1 MGKEVTGTSTNQ
13 ERDFVTTHVPN
24 GKSDQIS
31 HKPPIVAVSGH
42 ATDNRDGANST
53 RNGNLSFDQDTP
65 ERKYDE
71 QNSFNQKTAESDSAN
86 AAVQPNHNVP
96 QTVPS
101 ANEKPTSC
109 ENHVFVAGVAANGD
123 KHPNVNAL
131 SPNIQKKDQRHLML
145 SSKEPLHPDNTMQLE
160 EEDSCSITSSTTQ
173 SPKNLRTQITV
184 AIAPTFKCSERA
196 ERRKEFYTKLEEKH
210 QALEAEKLEYE
221 ARTREE
227 QEAALKQLRKN
238 MTFKANPM
246 PSFYHDGPPPK
257 IELKKVPPTR
267 AKSPKLGR
275 RKSCGDASAT
285 KLTDEDG
292 SRKVCGRLQ
301 RHSLGTSKDATNT
314 LRNSPNNRNVT
325 KGGEGAKSNK
335 EKSKPHA
342 ERVVVKVPIK
352 DSKPRA
358 DEAAPPDINGTIVQA

>member
-24 GKSDQIS
+24 GKNDQIS

-131 SPNIQKKDQRHLML
+131 SPNIQKKDQVCYKLLFMSDPSLTATISFPIMAFQKFSLDNHPLKTML
-145 SSKEPLHPDNTMQLE
+145 VQYVGAGNT
-160 EEDSCSITSSTTQ
+160 
-173 SPKNLRTQITV
+173 R
-184 AIAPTFKCSERA
+184 
-196 ERRKEFYTKLEEKH
+196 
-210 QALEAEKLEYE
+210 
-221 ARTREE
+221 
-227 QEAALKQLRKN
+227 
-238 MTFKANPM
+238 
-246 PSFYHDGPPPK
+246 
-257 IELKKVPPTR
+257 
-267 AKSPKLGR
+267 
-275 RKSCGDASAT
+275 
-285 KLTDEDG
+285 
-292 SRKVCGRLQ
+292 
-301 RHSLGTSKDATNT
+301 
-314 LRNSPNNRNVT
+314 
-325 KGGEGAKSNK
+325 
-335 EKSKPHA
+335 
-342 ERVVVKVPIK
+342 
-352 DSKPRA
+352 
-358 DEAAPPDINGTIVQA
+358 